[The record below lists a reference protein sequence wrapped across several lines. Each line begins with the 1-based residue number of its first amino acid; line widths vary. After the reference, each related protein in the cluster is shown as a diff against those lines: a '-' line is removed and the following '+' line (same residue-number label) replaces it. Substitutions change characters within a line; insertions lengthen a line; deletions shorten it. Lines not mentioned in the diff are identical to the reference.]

1 MSGAYHDF
9 LAEKAIAAGRRAHG
23 SELEPKYFADAV
35 RYLLAAEFEARET
48 RVRLHAAEHAL
59 VEALAL
65 IEELHVQLDRANAAA
80 VRMAQWADALAAGRR
95 QRGARGRAI

>member
-1 MSGAYHDF
+1 MSRFHTNGQDH
-9 LAEKAIAAGRRAHG
+9 
-23 SELEPKYFADAV
+23 
-35 RYLLAAEFEARET
+35 EARET

-80 VRMAQWADALAAGRR
+80 VRMARRGGVLADGL
-95 QRGARGRAI
+95 RGRAA